1 MSACVI
7 IAEAGV
13 NHNGSVETALRL
25 VDTAAAAGADIVK
38 FQTFN
43 ADRLV
48 TADAPKAD
56 YQQRTTAPAESQ
68 IAMLRRLELDL
79 GAHRALR
86 EHCRERGIEFL
97 STPFDVES
105 LDWLVGEIG
114 VRRIKVPSGE
124 ITNGPFLLAAA
135 RTGLPIILST
145 GMSTLSEVEIALSV
159 LAFGMVESAGR
170 PDDESLRDVFA
181 SADGRRLLSERVTLL
196 HCTTDY
202 PAAYE
207 DTNLRAMDALT
218 QAFALPAG
226 LSDHTPDIFVP
237 LAAVACGAVIVE
249 KHFTLDRT
257 AEGPDHAASLQPAEL
272 NAMVRGIRA
281 IEAALGSGIKEPVQ
295 SELKNIS
302 IARKSLVAAQQIIA
316 GEPFTTKNLTC
327 KRPATGRSPMDYWR
341 LLGTPAW
348 RDFRADE
355 VIS

>member
-25 VDTAAAAGADIVK
+25 VDTAAASGADIVK

-43 ADRLV
+43 AERLV
-48 TADAPKAD
+48 TADAAKAA
-56 YQQRTTAPAESQ
+56 YQQRTTPAAESQ
-68 IAMLRRLELDL
+68 VAMLRRLELAADT
-79 GAHRALR
+79 HRALR
-86 EHCRERGIEFL
+86 QHCGERGIEFL

-114 VRRIKVPSGE
+114 VRRIEIPSGE

-135 RTGLPIILST
+135 RTGLPIVLST
-145 GMSTLSEVEIALSV
+145 GMSTLSEVENALSV
-159 LAFGMVESAGR
+159 LAFGMVELATC
-170 PDDESLRDVFA
+170 PDDELLRAAFA
-181 SADGRRLLSERVTLL
+181 SADGRRFLRERVALL
-196 HCTTDY
+196 HCTTEY

-207 DTNLRAMDALT
+207 DTNLRAMDALRR
-218 QAFALPAG
+218 AFALPVG
-226 LSDHTPDIFVP
+226 LSDHTADIFVP
-237 LAAVACGAVIVE
+237 IAAVACGAVIIE

-272 NAMVRGIRA
+272 STMVRGIRA
-281 IEAALGSGIKEPVQ
+281 IEAALGSGVKEPVR

-302 IARKSLVAAQQIIA
+302 IARKSLVAARPIAA
-316 GEPFTTKNLTC
+316 GEPFTTENLTA
-327 KRPATGRSPMDYWR
+327 KRPASGRSPMDYWR

-348 RDFRADE
+348 RDFRANE